1 MLEEIK
7 EYVERLA
14 LPRRQAVW
22 QGGEDEDEPRRLR
35 VVFSAPLLDQLY
47 EAVAS
52 GSGTGSAGVGEKRT
66 RSIIDADA
74 LDLWW
79 KIRRGIRDLYNESA
93 VHPERMDSE
102 PKEQLVRWFKIFAA
116 RFADSTRKPIDPKEV
131 EQVYILLGEWVVG
144 IETKFDPPRVV
155 EILESCPN
163 SWLVEDERVVCG
175 ERYWSNHEGVR
186 SSALVANI
194 WASGLIVVH
203 CRACNKK
210 WSGIKSIQRQFEIPV
225 FSGEGDSK

>member
-1 MLEEIK
+1 MLDQIK
-7 EYVERLA
+7 EHVERLA

-22 QGGEDEDEPRRLR
+22 QGDEDGDEPRRLR

-79 KIRRGIRDLYNESA
+79 SIRRGIRDLYNESA
-93 VHPERMDSE
+93 AHAERMDSE
-102 PKEQLVRWFKIFAA
+102 PKEQLVRWFRLFAT
-116 RFADSTRKPIDPKEV
+116 RFADDTRKPVNPEEV
-131 EQVYILLGEWVVG
+131 EQVYHLLSEWVVG
-144 IETKFDPPRVV
+144 IESKFDPPRVI
-155 EILESCPN
+155 EILQSCPN
-163 SWLVEDERVVCG
+163 SWLVGEDRVTCG
-175 ERYWSNHEGVR
+175 QRYWKNAEGVR
-186 SSALVANI
+186 SSALVANV
-194 WASGLIVVH
+194 WVSGLIVVH

-210 WSGIKSIQRQFEIPV
+210 WNGIKSIQRQFEIPV
-225 FSGEGDSK
+225 FLGEGDPK